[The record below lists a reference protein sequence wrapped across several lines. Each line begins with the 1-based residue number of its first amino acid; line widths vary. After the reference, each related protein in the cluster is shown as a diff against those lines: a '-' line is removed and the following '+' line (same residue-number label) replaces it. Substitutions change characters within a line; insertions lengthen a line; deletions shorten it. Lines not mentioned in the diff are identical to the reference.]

1 MTSPIV
7 AIVGAPNVGKSTLFN
22 RLIGRRQAIVTPQA
36 GVTRDRQYGQVE
48 APWGTFRLIDTG
60 GLTPGEDAPFQKEIE
75 QQAELALSEAD
86 LMLFLV
92 DARAGGTAFD
102 QELAARLRKHP
113 LPLILVA
120 NKVDSERQASLVDA
134 LYELGLGGAIPIS
147 AEHGIGVDE
156 LLDAVGEHLAAQF
169 DETAGAEEAA
179 PQVELLE
186 PSVDE
191 EAREAGHEEGTGR
204 RDSGPPPEG
213 IQVAIVG
220 RPNVGKSSILNRL
233 LGEERVMVS
242 DIAGTTRDSIDTV
255 LEIDGRRYILIDTAG
270 MRRRGRPK
278 EAVEVFSVNRARK
291 SIERAD
297 VTVLVLDG
305 SEEFAAQDA
314 HIAGYVVD
322 AFKPMVVAINKWD
335 LLEDREQ
342 KAKDWEEKIR
352 WRLRFVK
359 EAPLMLIS
367 AKTGQRV
374 DKLMD
379 HVDRLYECA
388 GIRVPTPELNRW
400 LQRISRAEQG
410 APAKGRSVRLLY
422 AAQTGVHPPTF
433 TLFCNDPRKI
443 HFSLER
449 HLQNSLRE
457 NFGFGNAPIRLFF
470 RARRDTRER
479 GS

>member
-36 GVTRDRQYGQVE
+36 GVTRDRQYGHVE
-48 APWGTFRLIDTG
+48 APWGSFRLIDTG

-120 NKVDSERQASLVDA
+120 NKVDSERQEPLVDA

-147 AEHGIGVDE
+147 AEHGVGIDE
-156 LLDAVGEHLAAQF
+156 LLDAVGEHLA
-169 DETAGAEEAA
+169 DRIEEAA
-179 PQVELLE
+179 AEE
-186 PSVDE
+186 PAAPEIEAPAETVDE
-191 EAREAGHEEGTGR
+191 EPAREP
-204 RDSGPPPEG
+204 GPPAEG
-213 IQVAIVG
+213 IRVAIVG

-255 LEIDGRRYILIDTAG
+255 LELDGRRYILIDTAG

-291 SIERAD
+291 AIERAD

-322 AFKPMVVAINKWD
+322 AHKPMVVAINKWD

-379 HVDRLYECA
+379 HVDRLYACA